1 MTWTGVRIYVNGFG
15 RRVGDNALR
24 MYDKAQDAVGTE
36 VSGKDIFSIR
46 REDSAMYVGCCLS
59 FSVRYC
65 LQKAYR
71 QALMN
76 RSFSAG
82 R

>member
-1 MTWTGVRIYVNGFG
+1 MTWTGVRIYVNGCG

-59 FSVRYC
+59 FSVR
-65 LQKAYR
+65 
-71 QALMN
+71 
-76 RSFSAG
+76 SAG
-82 R
+82 TAFKKGITQT